1 MNPVTGSLD
10 EVRNH
15 RRVLR
20 GDRLESIAIVEAPG
34 RRRAGHDDVK
44 TAALFDFVGLPAL
57 CLEREATAEALT
69 GVLRQAH
76 DDRVAIAGHLRAW
89 KAEMAVAYD
98 DFFLSVD
105 HRLFD

>member
-1 MNPVTGSLD
+1 M
-10 EVRNH
+10 
-15 RRVLR
+15 
-20 GDRLESIAIVEAPG
+20 
-34 RRRAGHDDVK
+34 K